1 MKEPCKE
8 SRCLRYPICI
18 QKETMY
24 CKLFNLYVSYY
35 VTKIL
40 KFRNADTGL
49 FVSEKCRRDLWDHV
63 EIIFPKMKS
72 IIMSEYN
79 DEPDSYVYQIDKPE
93 KSNILILSYGRPSER
108 PM

>member
-18 QKETMY
+18 QKETIY
-24 CKLFNLYVSYY
+24 CKLFHNYINYY

-72 IIMSEYN
+72 IIMN
-79 DEPDSYVYQIDKPE
+79 NCKKGPDMYMYQIDKPKE
-93 KSNILILSYGRPSER
+93 INVTDISLW
-108 PM
+108 